1 MLTFLTIPLELRLFI
16 YDVFLAN
23 HQHVHAS
30 RQPSN
35 AHFALLHTCKQ
46 IAYEAAYY
54 RQYVSL
60 THEQQIEK
68 FINNIPGAHASQIL
82 FADVANDGR
91 IVSYSDQTVPVSRLY
106 QALGKMHSLRRL
118 RVFDCRRGGQTRD
131 FIPGARLSLQF
142 ELAMFPSGRSG
153 LYSYEL
159 YLEPSTQAV
168 VFQSISPTNIQVLRL
183 SGRVRFSTTSQ
194 TPALSHLAIRSVTSN
209 HLDHR
214 MEEQFNHSSLQS
226 FRYAQGNNRMGSEIT
241 DRYFQSLV
249 SGPGVGLRKLVL
261 LGCSKLTST
270 SLASCLRSLPLL
282 EYFALS
288 FVTIHELRS
297 GFITAL
303 PTSVMVFKLK
313 ISNAWYTDPLLQ
325 QETELCDEL
334 EASFLLR
341 QPPPQSVFLTFRDSV
356 LSSRGVHWRILA
368 RDSGYSLAL
377 GPWEQN
383 ENV

>member
-23 HQHVHAS
+23 HQHVDAS

-46 IAYEAAYY
+46 IAWEAAHY
-54 RQYVSL
+54 RAYVSL
-60 THEQQIEK
+60 AHEQQITA
-68 FINNIPGAHASQIL
+68 FISNIPEAHASQIL

-91 IVSYSDQTVPVSRLY
+91 IQTVPVSYLY
-106 QALGKMHSLRRL
+106 QALEKMSSLRGL
-118 RVFDCRRGGQTRD
+118 RVFACRRGGPTRD

-153 LYSYEL
+153 LHFYEL

-168 VFQSISPTNIQVLRL
+168 VFQSISPSNIQLLRL
-183 SGRVRFSTTSQ
+183 SGRVRFSKTLQVLS
-194 TPALSHLAIRSVTSN
+194 LSHLAIRCVTGN

-214 MEEQFNHSSLQS
+214 MEKHFNHSNLQS
-226 FRYAQGNNRMGSEIT
+226 FCYAQGNNRIGSEIT

-249 SGPGVGLRKLVL
+249 SGPGASMRKLVL
-261 LGCSKLTST
+261 LGCSKLTYT

-288 FVTIHELRS
+288 LVTIRELRS
-297 GFITAL
+297 SFITAL
-303 PTSVMVFKLK
+303 PASVIVFKLK
-313 ISNAWYTDPLLQ
+313 ISNAWYTDPLVQ

-334 EASFLLR
+334 EASFLR
-341 QPPPQSVFLTFRDSV
+341 RRPPPQSVFLSLRDSV
-356 LSSRGVHWRILA
+356 LSSRDVHWRILA
-368 RDSGYSLAL
+368 RDSGYSLTL
-377 GPWEQN
+377 GPWEQS

>member
-23 HQHVHAS
+23 HQHVDAS

-46 IAYEAAYY
+46 IASEAAYY
-54 RQYVSL
+54 RAYVSL
-60 THEQQIEK
+60 AHEQQITA
-68 FINNIPGAHASQIL
+68 FISNIPEAHASQIL

-91 IVSYSDQTVPVSRLY
+91 IVSYSDQTVPVSYLY
-106 QALGKMHSLRRL
+106 QALGKMPSLRRL
-118 RVFDCRRGGQTRD
+118 RVFDCRRGGPTRD
-131 FIPGARLSLQF
+131 FVPGARLSLQF

-153 LYSYEL
+153 LHSYEL

-168 VFQSISPTNIQVLRL
+168 VFQTISPTNIQVLRL
-183 SGRVRFSTTSQ
+183 SGRVRFSKTLQVLS
-194 TPALSHLAIRSVTSN
+194 LSHLSIRCVTNN

-214 MEEQFNHSSLQS
+214 MEEQFNHSNLQS
-226 FRYAQGNNRMGSEIT
+226 FSYAQGNNRMGSEIT

-249 SGPGVGLRKLVL
+249 SGPGAGLRKLVL
-261 LGCSKLTST
+261 LGCSKLTYT

-288 FVTIHELRS
+288 LVTIHELRS
-297 GFITAL
+297 SFITAL
-303 PTSVMVFKLK
+303 PASVTVFKLK

-334 EASFLLR
+334 EASFLRR
-341 QPPPQSVFLTFRDSV
+341 QPPPQSVSLNLRDSV
-356 LSSRGVHWRILA
+356 LRGRDVHWRILA
-368 RDSGYSLAL
+368 RASGYSLTL
-377 GPWEQN
+377 GPWEQS